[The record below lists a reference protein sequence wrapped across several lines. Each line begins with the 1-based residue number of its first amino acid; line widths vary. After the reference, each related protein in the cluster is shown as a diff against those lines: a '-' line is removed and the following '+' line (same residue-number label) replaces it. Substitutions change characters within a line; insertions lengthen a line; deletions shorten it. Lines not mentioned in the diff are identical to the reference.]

1 MLQIIKSLL
10 SLLDILFPETI
21 IRIVKQPLMF
31 DNKLQPIYD
40 GKVLVNQ
47 SAMDNPVV
55 QTVLKEMSLRNFEP
69 QRINNY
75 GVWYISDRH

>member
-1 MLQIIKSLL
+1 MCNPTLYNRVI
-10 SLLDILFPETI
+10 ETNP
-21 IRIVKQPLMF
+21 RGFMF
-31 DNKLQPIYD
+31 NDKLQPIYD

-47 SAMDNPVV
+47 SAMDNPIV
-55 QTVLKEMSLRNFEP
+55 QSALAEMSKRNFEP

>member
-1 MLQIIKSLL
+1 
-10 SLLDILFPETI
+10 
-21 IRIVKQPLMF
+21 MF
-31 DNKLQPIYD
+31 NDKLQPIYD

-55 QTVLKEMSLRNFEP
+55 QAALAEMAKRNFEP

>member
-1 MLQIIKSLL
+1 ML
-10 SLLDILFPETI
+10 SLLDILFPDATLKL
-21 IRIVKQPLMF
+21 VKAINPLIMFPYPKTVQPSI
-31 DNKLQPIYD
+31 ND

-47 SAMDNPVV
+47 SAMDNPIV
-55 QTVLKEMSLRNFEP
+55 QAALAEMSKRNFEP